1 MGSVSCQTAVGID
14 LQRVAARANPSNLTS
29 NLCALGISGTLQL
42 MLTRRTR
49 VPRRLHIYYL
59 SKNYKSQLSQQIS
72 IWAAPGC
79 I

>member
-14 LQRVAARANPSNLTS
+14 LQRVVARANPSNLTT
-29 NLCALGISGTLQL
+29 ARTISGTLQL

-72 IWAAPGC
+72 ISAAPGC